1 MNAEPIPSRFREARE
16 YLGFTREQVAT
27 ATGWHVDRVITLED
41 GTGGCPTEL
50 EFANLSKLY
59 RRPLEWFRGEFK
71 FEPGPGITRMLEGVK
86 DPGDREG
93 ILDFAEFLACKKQ
106 AEAAQPT
113 AFSHFPPE
121 SGMDDQAAEDNGI
134 VG

>member
-1 MNAEPIPSRFREARE
+1 MAEIILARLRKARE
-16 YLGFTREQVAT
+16 YIGLSVAQASGHLGWMPEL
-27 ATGWHVDRVITLED
+27 LED
-41 GTGGCPTEL
+41 IEGGTLRPGPEALARLG
-50 EFANLSKLY
+50 KLY
-59 RRPLEWFRGEFK
+59 MRPAEWFRGEFK

-106 AEAAQPT
+106 TDSPKPRSFT
-113 AFSHFPPE
+113 HFPPE

-134 VG
+134 IG